1 MRAHADPPR
10 LAIVGM
16 GRMGRAIEG
25 LARERGWPVT
35 AMLGRDEVMAAP
47 LSRER
52 LGDPDVVLEFTTAE
66 AAPPIVLACARA
78 GLPVVSGTT
87 GWAGELDR
95 VRTAVREGDGALLWA
110 SNFSVGVNLFFE
122 VAAATARLVSAST
135 SFDAAIVETH
145 HAAKKDAPSGTA
157 LELQRIL
164 EEGLRRDVPATS
176 VRTGFV
182 PGTHELI
189 FDAPFEQIRLVHQAR
204 DRRVF
209 ADGALLAA
217 RWLVGRRGVFDMRD
231 VLGLRV
237 P

>member
-1 MRAHADPPR
+1 
-10 LAIVGM
+10 M
-16 GRMGRAIEG
+16 GRMGRAIDG
-25 LARERGWPVT
+25 LARERAWPIT
-35 AMLGRDEVMAAP
+35 AALGRDEVMAAP

-66 AAPPIVLACARA
+66 AAPGIVRACTRA

-87 GWAGELDR
+87 GWTGELDR
-95 VRTAVREGDGALLWA
+95 VRAEVREGQGALLWA

-122 VAAATARLVSAST
+122 VAAATARIVKGSS

-145 HAAKKDAPSGTA
+145 HGAKRDAPSGTA
-157 LELQRIL
+157 LELRRIL

-189 FDAPFEQIRLVHQAR
+189 FDAPFEQIRLVHEAR